1 MEIKRLTTTTE
12 KEPKGEF
19 ELYLWELNE
28 IHDGLQRT
36 RIKFSSIKNDKNRHF
51 GDDDKAK
58 LDRVTKLL
66 EDVDRMRVKLFE

>member
-1 MEIKRLTTTTE
+1 MEIKRLTTITE

-19 ELYLWELNE
+19 EVFLWELNE

-36 RIKFSSIKNDKNRHF
+36 KIKYNSMKNDKNRTF
-51 GDDDKAK
+51 GDDAKAK
-58 LDRVTKLL
+58 LDRVIKLL